1 MTRHLLAALF
11 LAATVVTTG
20 PAPAQ
25 DTAAPGPDRLTETYR
40 DWTLRCGT
48 PQNAPAG
55 TPRSCE
61 MVQELSRQ
69 AGGQQQRVLAI
80 FVARAEDSGGQI
92 TMITPLGLAL
102 PAGVVLSVGDRVSV
116 EIAYATCR
124 PIGCISGSR
133 LDGELLSAFIAGTA
147 ATVRVRTLDGQDV
160 ALDFSL
166 NGFTAAWN
174 RLAEL

>member
-1 MTRHLLAALF
+1 MTRSFLAALI
-11 LAATVVTTG
+11 LAASVVMTG

-25 DTAAPGPDRLTETYR
+25 DATAPGPDRLTETYR

-48 PQNAPAG
+48 PQNAPTG

-80 FVARAEDSGGQI
+80 FVARSDDTGGQL

-102 PAGVVLSVGDRVSV
+102 PAGVVLSVGDQVTV

-124 PIGCISGSR
+124 PVGCISGSR
-133 LDGELLSAFIAGTA
+133 LDGELLAAFIAGSA

-166 NGFTAAWN
+166 NGFAAAWN

>member
-1 MTRHLLAALF
+1 MAPSSLSRLLAPALATAF
-11 LAATVVTTG
+11 SLAGAAG
-20 PAPAQ
+20 AQ
-25 DTAAPGPDRLTETYR
+25 DMAPDRLTETYR
-40 DWTLRCGT
+40 DWTLRCGV

-69 AGGQQQRVLAI
+69 ADGQQQRVLAV
-80 FVARAEDSGGQI
+80 FVSRGDGNGGQL
-92 TMITPLGLAL
+92 TLITPLGLAL
-102 PAGVVLSVGDRVSV
+102 PAGLVLTVGEQLTV

-124 PIGCISGSR
+124 PAGCISGAR
-133 LDGELLSAFIAGTA
+133 LEGELLAALIAGTT

-160 ALDFSL
+160 PLNFSL